1 MEEKFMK
8 ILIATDGSDFSR
20 TAIEKCCRMLN
31 LSENPQIKIVSVY
44 EQMAPMAAEPF
55 AISAQYY
62 QEMMDLARKQC
73 ESFAADSAEQ
83 IKRTLAGS
91 ISDIEIDVRLGAP
104 ARVIVDEAK
113 EWNADLIVV
122 GSHGR
127 GFWGRLTLGSV
138 SDAIVHHAPCSV
150 LVARADGEN

>member
-1 MEEKFMK
+1 MK

-31 LSENPQIKIVSVY
+31 LKDAEIKIVSVY
-44 EQMAPMAAEPF
+44 EQSAPMATEPF

-62 QEMMDLARKQC
+62 QETMDLARKQS
-73 ESFAADSAEQ
+73 ETFAADS
-83 IKRTLAGS
+83 IKQLRENLHDSAPNIETEVFLGS
-91 ISDIEIDVRLGAP
+91 PS
-104 ARVIVDEAK
+104 RVIVDEAGDWK
-113 EWNADLIVV
+113 ADLIVV

-127 GFWGRLTLGSV
+127 SFWGRLTLGSV

-150 LVARADGEN
+150 LVARTG

>member
-1 MEEKFMK
+1 MK

-20 TAIEKCCRMLN
+20 TAIERCCRMLK
-31 LSENPQIKIVSVY
+31 LSEHPQIKIISVY
-44 EQMAPMAAEPF
+44 EPLAPMATEPF

-73 ESFAADSAEQ
+73 ETFAADSVEQ
-83 IKRTLAGS
+83 IKKMIPGANSNVQT
-91 ISDIEIDVRLGAP
+91 EVRLGAP
-104 ARVIVDEAK
+104 ARVIVEEAK
-113 EWNADLIVV
+113 DWNADLIVV

-127 GFWGRLTLGSV
+127 SFWGRLTLGSV

-150 LVARADGEN
+150 LVAR